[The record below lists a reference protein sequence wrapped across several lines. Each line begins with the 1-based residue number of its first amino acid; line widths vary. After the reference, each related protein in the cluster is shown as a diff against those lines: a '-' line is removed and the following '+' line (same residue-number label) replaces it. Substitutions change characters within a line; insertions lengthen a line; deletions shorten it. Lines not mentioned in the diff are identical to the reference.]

1 MKIPKAKWELKKMI
15 YEQGKRK
22 EMSRHWASTTL
33 QALCWPLRAQMN
45 MSEQCPGAAGGLGK
59 KPGSE
64 ALGQA
69 AKLNIILEA
78 RVNAM
83 GPEGETLL
91 SQSHTED
98 TQLAVCGAKPLLLR
112 ATLLVFQG
120 CLLTLLRS
128 CRSQG
133 ADIQS
138 PLFPKHWMVR
148 GHRTRH
154 QANRAYAQLFSD

>member
-1 MKIPKAKWELKKMI
+1 MKIPVPKWELKKMI

-33 QALCWPLRAQMN
+33 QALCWPWRAQMN

-78 RVNAM
+78 HVNAM
-83 GPEGETLL
+83 GPEGRPCCRKA
-91 SQSHTED
+91 TED
-98 TQLAVCGAKPLLLR
+98 TQLVVCGANPSSSKSNPARVSGMSPYPTPILQVSRGRHPEPPVPQTLDGER
-112 ATLLVFQG
+112 AQ
-120 CLLTLLRS
+120 
-128 CRSQG
+128 
-133 ADIQS
+133 D
-138 PLFPKHWMVR
+138 P
-148 GHRTRH
+148 H
-154 QANRAYAQLFSD
+154 QANRAHAQLFSD